1 MGLITDTK
9 RAMNNAPKKVFNKYV
24 LICTCFFALS
34 GVSKGSDQGNIASI
48 ITQAHFKAGFG
59 GWLVSIAT
67 AGAVFGE
74 KRSSI
79 LTTLF
84 IQCSP
89 INDRLGRR
97 WTFRIATVV
106 YIAGLGIGPLSIVPP
121 VYIIEATK
129 RYPGVDKQWMLTTLL
144 QGQRDQ
150 AAMTMSKLRKL
161 PRDYLG
167 VIAELAGMDSQIL
180 HETEA
185 VSNATVWDLL
195 HKTSFPVENRRLP
208 GYWNL
213 WRGQVREHGMLCI
226 VHCGLHWS
234 TPINVTANEIG
245 VTPSASRA
253 STAAI
258 VAIFL
263 HAVGWSIGWFRTP
276 YLFGPESFPIQII
289 SSDVPISM
297 AFYWAFYVGHIRAIP
312 SLLATAHKWGFCV
325 LQLYLRGTLGLY
337 ILAMPDT
344 RGRSLEESDGLF
356 QRASYTAYPYSW
368 KDMRTKWCLLDTGHI
383 EYSKRE

>member
-67 AGAVFGE
+67 AGAVFGLCGG
-74 KRSSI
+74 SLSG
-79 LTTLF
+79 LYA
-84 IQCSP
+84 P
-89 INDRLGRR
+89 
-97 WTFRIATVV
+97 
-106 YIAGLGIGPLSIVPP
+106 AGLGIGPLSIVPP
-121 VYIIEATK
+121 VYIIEVSICGLLMVLFAAYQQLGVATK

-167 VIAELAGMDSQIL
+167 VIAELAGMDSQLL

-289 SSDVPISM
+289 SLDVPISM
-297 AFYWAFYVGHIRAIP
+297 AFYWAFYVGYIRAIP

-325 LQLYLRGTLGLY
+325 LQLYLRDILGLY

-344 RGRSLEESDGLF
+344 RGRPLEESDGLF
-356 QRASYTAYPYSW
+356 QRASYPAYPYNW
-368 KDMRTKWCLLDTGHI
+368 KDMRTKYH
-383 EYSKRE
+383 